1 MRPFHAIG
9 FKATA
14 KAGYDCSFVIMYPL
28 DAPAEDQQK
37 LPGICQQ
44 AVADANRMHGG
55 ITVHQQLEK
64 HIMMV

>member
-14 KAGYDCSFVIMYPL
+14 NAGYDCSFVITYPM
-28 DAPAEDQQK
+28 DAPAEEHQK
-37 LPGICQQ
+37 IHNVCRQ
-44 AVADANRMHGG
+44 AINDANRMHGG
-55 ITVHQQLEK
+55 ITVHQQVEK